1 MYQSLVMP
9 GGILQFKCP
18 ASTRIQRTTPFGKGD
33 IWPPRLGEAPSGKG
47 DFFNYS
53 LQAHVRKGPLSS
65 QLETVS
71 TVVNLQCLKN
81 PGFYK
86 TGKIEL

>member
-18 ASTRIQRTTPFGKGD
+18 ASTGIQRTPFGKGD

-53 LQAHVRKGPLSS
+53 LQAHIRKGPLSS